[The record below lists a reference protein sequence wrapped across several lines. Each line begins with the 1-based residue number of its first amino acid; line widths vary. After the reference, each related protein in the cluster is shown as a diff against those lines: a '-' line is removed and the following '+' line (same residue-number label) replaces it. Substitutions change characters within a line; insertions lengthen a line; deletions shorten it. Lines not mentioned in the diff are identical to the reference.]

1 MSWIV
6 LVYRLPAQPS
16 RHRVGV
22 WRELRRIGALPIQQS
37 IYILPEAAENLESL
51 SRVASLVE
59 GVGGESFL
67 LTAEAVDEPTRIRLE
82 AAQVQAVEEEYQEFL
97 RECSK
102 FRQEIRKE
110 IRIKKFTRAELAEE
124 EHSFERLERWAAEL
138 AGTDRYGAPSRSV
151 AEHAL
156 KECGAALDHFAGRV
170 LAHEE
175 GQP

>member
-6 LVYRLPAQPS
+6 FVYRLPAQPS

-37 IYILPEAAENLESL
+37 IYVLPEGKENLESL
-51 SRVASLVE
+51 ARVASIVE

-67 LTAEAVDEPTRIRLE
+67 LKAEAVDEPTRIRLE
-82 AAQVQAVEEEYQEFL
+82 AAHLLALEEEYQEFL
-97 RECSK
+97 SECSK

-124 EHSFERLERWAAEL
+124 EHSLERLERWAAEL

-151 AEHAL
+151 AEQAL
-156 KECGAALDHFAGRV
+156 KECCAALEDFAGRV
-170 LAHEE
+170 LAAEE
-175 GQP
+175 HRQ

>member
-37 IYILPEAAENLESL
+37 IYILPEGKENLEAL
-51 SRVASLVE
+51 ARVASIVE
-59 GVGGESFL
+59 GVGGESYL
-67 LTAEAVDEPTRIRLE
+67 LKAAPLDQGTASRLE
-82 AAQVQAVEEEYQEFL
+82 AAQLQAVEEEYQEFL
-97 RECSK
+97 SECSK

-138 AGTDRYGAPSRSV
+138 AGGDVFGAPSRSL
-151 AEHAL
+151 AEQAL
-156 KECGAALDHFAGRV
+156 KECAAALEDFAARV
-170 LAHEE
+170 LAAEE
-175 GQP
+175 SS